1 MYAQVVALG
10 RNGDVVERATARLQG
25 LGHRVDSEDHAHS
38 LSVREPLKMRLLLD

>member
-10 RNGDVVERATARLQG
+10 RNGDVVERATAGLQC
-25 LGHRVDSEDHAHS
+25 LGHRVDSEDHTHS